1 MTNKLPLLAIAVLS
15 GVSLSLTAPVGAAD
29 LGDGTRIPQ
38 VGATGHAGYLDFSAA
53 PDHKAFVIAPGGA
66 WAWVSDKGSVEA
78 AEAEA
83 LSACRQNTQQPCQLY
98 ASDDQVVFD
107 EAAWAES
114 WDLHVSTDQA
124 AKAPLGTGRGDRFP
138 DLALTAPDGRAITL
152 AELKGKPVFLH
163 FWGSWCPPCQTEFV
177 DLQKLHDSVA
187 GDGRVAFVLVQGRES
202 IAKSRR
208 WAQKRGFTM
217 PLYDSGH
224 QGRAQ
229 KSFRLADGTELSDRR
244 LVSAYP
250 TTYILDANGLIVF
263 HQAGAGE
270 RWKDYEQL
278 IRHIGT
284 PATKST
290 R

>member
-1 MTNKLPLLAIAVLS
+1 MTNKRTLLAIAML
-15 GVSLSLTAPVGAAD
+15 GVMSLALASPVGAED
-29 LGDGTRIPQ
+29 PKRGTQIPQ
-38 VGATGHAGYLDFSAA
+38 VGAAGHAGYLDFSAA

-66 WAWVSDKGSVEA
+66 WAWVSDKASIEA

-83 LSACRQNTQQPCQLY
+83 LTACRQDTRQPCHLY
-98 ASDDQVVFD
+98 ASGDQVVFD
-107 EAAWAES
+107 AAAWTAS
-114 WDLHVSTDQA
+114 WDLRVSADQA
-124 AKAPLGTGRGDRFP
+124 AKAPLGLGRGDRFP
-138 DLALTAPDGRAITL
+138 NLALTAPDGRAITL
-152 AELKGKPVFLH
+152 AGLKGKPVFLH

-187 GDGRVAFVLVQGRES
+187 SDGRVAFVLVQGRES

-229 KSFRLADGTELSDRR
+229 KSFHLADGTELSDRR
-244 LVSAYP
+244 LVPAYP
-250 TTYILDANGLIVF
+250 TTYILDANGLVVF

-278 IRHIGT
+278 IRHI
-284 PATKST
+284 AKQ
-290 R
+290 